1 MVRGFVPSAGLI
13 INTAIIIVATL
24 FIYGQDLLLI
34 FSKALVLSSGNIG
47 NYILV
52 IPFLSAFV
60 LYRKRQVLR
69 VVASSEEGG
78 TKWLSAGIGI
88 SLSSLA
94 IMLFIYG
101 SSTLNAIDYHI
112 YSMPLFVAGATALLF
127 NLKTLRHAFFA
138 IVLLFFLQPPSGE
151 LIGQVAADL
160 SWISAITLNA
170 LLHFVGIDIELEA
183 SFGAPTLI
191 IERPDGIRNTFAIGE
206 PSSGVYSTIGMIV
219 FSLFIAYIATGR
231 IWKRLVILAVSL
243 PLFFT
248 LNIIRIGT
256 IIGIW
261 YVSDEVAA
269 EAFHA
274 VGGIL
279 MVTIGTLLLLVVGEK
294 LLGIVIFG
302 RRQTR
307 SPCALCS
314 QSLKK
319 GESFCLYCGRVFRPP
334 KSRVGLRTMNGIFII
349 IALSALIV
357 FVQPQVNLAY
367 AAKGI
372 EKLDIT
378 SLEGP
383 ETTQYMLPPVEGYE
397 RLFAY
402 RDKSTENLLR
412 QDLSVAYVYKADT
425 NRPNPSA
432 AAAASNG
439 QPIVFVGMQIS
450 TGKHTWEDSVLIHP
464 SRVGRPTADVIE
476 LKNIGIPEG
485 QEFRF
490 FVYQNPDSK
499 AREAVLYWFERLP
512 FNFGDHF
519 EPRNLGIIIW
529 SPVDSLIQKG
539 IIAGQDDINGIERY
553 FLTFAEPI
561 AEHWREIRSQIVQT
575 TLLDNI
581 ITKNASTFMIL
592 SLLPAIIIGVV
603 HNIRN
608 NRLKDQNK
616 RIINQLAIE
625 EERVLLNSLSE
636 NPQGQIGMEIA
647 QKYNFKQQQEQQH
660 TMNVGDLSGLGNLL
674 TKAKDA
680 GFLRNDTISIKDE
693 PIVVWKSIANSWA
706 SYFKS
711 FWRTR

>member
-13 INTAIIIVATL
+13 INTAVIIVATL

-69 VVASSEEGG
+69 VVASSKEGG
-78 TKWLSAGIGI
+78 TKWLSAAIGI
-88 SLSSLA
+88 SLCSLA

-101 SSTLNAIDYHI
+101 SSTLNALDYHI

-138 IVLLFFLQPPSGE
+138 IILLFFLQPPSGE
-151 LIGQVAADL
+151 LIGQAAADL
-160 SWISAITLNA
+160 SWISAVTLNA

-183 SFGAPTLI
+183 SFGAPTLV

-243 PLFFT
+243 PLFFA

-294 LLGIVIFG
+294 LLGITIFG
-302 RRQTR
+302 RKQAR

-319 GESFCLYCGRVFRPP
+319 GESFCLYCGRVFTPP
-334 KSRVGLRTMNGIFII
+334 KSRVGLRTINGIFFI

-412 QDLSVAYVYKADT
+412 QDLSVAYVYKGDT

-432 AAAASNG
+432 AAASSG

-539 IIAGQDDINGIERY
+539 IIAGQDDISGIERY

-581 ITKNASTFMIL
+581 ITNNASAFMIL
-592 SLLPAIIIGVV
+592 SLLPAIIMGVV

-608 NRLKDQNK
+608 SRLKDQNK

-625 EERVLLNSLSE
+625 DERVLLNSLSE

-647 QKYNFKQQQEQQH
+647 QKYNFKQQQQEQQQA
-660 TMNVGDLSGLGNLL
+660 MNVGDLSGLGNLL

-680 GFLRNDTISIKDE
+680 GFLRNDAISIKDE
-693 PIVVWKSIANSWA
+693 PIVVWKPIANSWA